1 MKKMIAYVRSSTC
14 EQNITLKAQQDKISL
29 WAQLHEVELV
39 DIVVEQA
46 SARTLNRPGLVSC
59 LERLGTDCDG
69 LVVLKLDR
77 LTRSTL
83 GMGQLIQNYFEKYSL
98 VSVVENI
105 DTSTPS
111 GRLVLNVLTSV
122 AQWEVEQTSQ
132 RTSTALQ
139 QLKKEG
145 AKLGRSPFGY
155 TKRGNAREVNEDEMK
170 VVREIKTLRADGN
183 TLQTI
188 CDQLNA
194 AGVPTRLGTAWG
206 KATVGRIVKREYPE
220 LAA

>member
-1 MKKMIAYVRSSTC
+1 MKKMIAYCRASTLD
-14 EQNITLKAQQDKISL
+14 QNITLKAQQDKISL

-155 TKRGNAREVNEDEMK
+155 TKRGNAREVNQDEMK
-170 VVREIKTLRADGN
+170 VVREIKTLRAGGN
-183 TLQTI
+183 TLQAI
-188 CDQLNA
+188 CDQLND
-194 AGVPTRLGTAWG
+194 AGVPTRRGTAWSP
-206 KATVGRIVKREYPE
+206 TVVNQISKREYPE

>member
-155 TKRGNAREVNEDEMK
+155 TKKGNAREVNEDEMN
-170 VVREIKTLRADGN
+170 VVREIKTLRAGGN
-183 TLQTI
+183 TLQAI
-188 CDQLNA
+188 CDQLND

-206 KATVGRIVKREYPE
+206 CATVARIAKREYPE